1 MKNVLSIIVFL
12 VYLIKANAQVGI
24 MTDSPDETSILEVYS
39 ENKGVLI
46 PRLTEIQKEAIVRP
60 AEGLMIYN
68 VDKKCLQIN
77 VGSLTDKKWTC
88 LPGKPVIKVP

>member
-1 MKNVLSIIVFL
+1 MKKTLVFIVFL
-12 VYLIKANAQVGI
+12 MGYIFTNAQVGI
-24 MTDSPDETSILEVYS
+24 MTDSPDETAILHVYS

>member
-1 MKNVLSIIVFL
+1 MMFIACLMYAS
-12 VYLIKANAQVGI
+12 AQVGI

-46 PRLTEIQKEAIVRP
+46 PRLTEIQKEAILRP

-68 VDKKCLQIN
+68 IDKKCLQIN
-77 VGSLTDKKWTC
+77 VGSPADKKWSC
-88 LPGKPVIKVP
+88 IYSKPSVKA

>member
-1 MKNVLSIIVFL
+1 MMFITCVICMS
-12 VYLIKANAQVGI
+12 AQVGI
-24 MTDSPDETSILEVYS
+24 MTDSPDETTILEVYS

-46 PRLTEIQKEAIVRP
+46 PRLTENQKEAIIRP

-77 VGSLTDKKWTC
+77 VGSPVDKKWTC
-88 LPGKPVIKVP
+88 VPGKPSKKP